1 MKNLMKFLSIFITFI
16 GIIIVITLFNPSG
29 LNNEFIGKLVLISI
43 NSLIPFISI
52 AICAYCMEK
61 DDTNYLVRVIPAFLM
76 VPICLLTIATLFEI
90 KEGFI
95 VDLYRFL
102 SCSYL
107 EILSLSLIL
116 VIKPNNLITSFARYV
131 ASGLFALQFIFAYIL
146 FFMNKS
152 IDFANATSLLG
163 TSLELIKIYLI
174 VIIAQTFTILVLYL
188 SNYAFSEKI
197 EIEADSIDYDSVK
210 QDALTLANSQMNSI
224 YNLDQKKDE
233 PDRTLSDKGL
243 MNINN
248 QLGQNSNVGT
258 TKEQAREVNI
268 GGSTLDSLMPLSK
281 GPVVNSVVNNEEK
294 AVVTTPP
301 TSAPVTETIPPNLD
315 IQEQMRLKMVQSS
328 QQNNINK
335 ESQ

>member
-146 FFMNKS
+146 FFMNKH
-152 IDFANATSLLG
+152 
-163 TSLELIKIYLI
+163 
-174 VIIAQTFTILVLYL
+174 LY
-188 SNYAFSEKI
+188 YYF
-197 EIEADSIDYDSVK
+197 
-210 QDALTLANSQMNSI
+210 
-224 YNLDQKKDE
+224 
-233 PDRTLSDKGL
+233 
-243 MNINN
+243 
-248 QLGQNSNVGT
+248 
-258 TKEQAREVNI
+258 
-268 GGSTLDSLMPLSK
+268 
-281 GPVVNSVVNNEEK
+281 
-294 AVVTTPP
+294 
-301 TSAPVTETIPPNLD
+301 
-315 IQEQMRLKMVQSS
+315 
-328 QQNNINK
+328 
-335 ESQ
+335 